1 MRPVGRSAELLRRA
15 LRRRAPPRP
24 RRLAAYRGR
33 TLRRVACPARVGD
46 SHVAPG
52 STRRLGR
59 GFPTKGVPAARWATR
74 RSAGQFDPSYRRQQ
88 VAATGLARHHGQIP
102 GTLPDKTFRCSPPP
116 EAIMLRKHILTD
128 NGQVTLAGDITTDRV
143 NELAVRFFDGIG
155 GASFFHRLATRFY
168 ELVTVDEELA
178 GMFEKRPTE
187 VHAQRLAGHF
197 VRMYCTPD
205 LSEGWSDRFIR
216 AHDPA
221 FQQPAPSSLAR
232 TDATGGCR
240 GERTRAL
247 VLRHDGNAN

>member
-1 MRPVGRSAELLRRA
+1 MGK
-15 LRRRAPPRP
+15 
-24 RRLAAYRGR
+24 Y
-33 TLRRVACPARVGD
+33 
-46 SHVAPG
+46 
-52 STRRLGR
+52 
-59 GFPTKGVPAARWATR
+59 
-74 RSAGQFDPSYRRQQ
+74 Q
-88 VAATGLARHHGQIP
+88 

-116 EAIMLRKHILTD
+116 EAIMLRKHILTE
-128 NGQVTLAGDITTDRV
+128 NGQVILAEDITTDRV
-143 NELAVRFFDGIG
+143 NELAVRFFEGIG